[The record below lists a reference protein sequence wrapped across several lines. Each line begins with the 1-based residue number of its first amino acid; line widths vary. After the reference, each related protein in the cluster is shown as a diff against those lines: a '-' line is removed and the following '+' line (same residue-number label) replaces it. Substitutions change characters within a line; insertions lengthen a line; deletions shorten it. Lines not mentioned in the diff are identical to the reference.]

1 MTGKVKIVLKQKQ
14 LFSNMSL
21 ASLLSSNQIGKEPS
35 QTSKMEL
42 SVKKVKD
49 WKPLTIFTK
58 NSILDVLTFSG
69 FAHVQV

>member
-49 WKPLTIFTK
+49 
-58 NSILDVLTFSG
+58 
-69 FAHVQV
+69 